1 MGWPKIFRGRRL
13 RQSMRSCM
21 KRRELLVDCPPWRK
35 VREKPLRA
43 RGRRCAGLGKARR
56 LRSKRL
62 KALSKQHE
70 TKSPLEHLIK
80 SIEERMLMAC
90 RLRQAI
96 KDKEYG

>member
-1 MGWPKIFRGRRL
+1 
-13 RQSMRSCM
+13 M
-21 KRRELLVDCPPWRK
+21 KRRELLVDCPQSRRIRK
-35 VREKPLRA
+35 RILRP
-43 RGRRCAGLGKARR
+43 RYGQCVGLGKARR

>member
-1 MGWPKIFRGRRL
+1 MGWYRIFHGRRL

-35 VREKPLRA
+35 AQGRTLRA
-43 RGRRCAGLGKARR
+43 RCRRCAGLGRARR
-56 LRSKRL
+56 LRGKGL
-62 KALSKQHE
+62 KVLSRQHE

-80 SIEERMLMAC
+80 SVEERMLMAC

>member
-1 MGWPKIFRGRRL
+1 
-13 RQSMRSCM
+13 M
-21 KRRELLVDCPPWRK
+21 KRRELLVDCPPLRK

-43 RGRRCAGLGKARR
+43 RGRHWAGLGRTRR
-56 LRSKRL
+56 LQGKGL
-62 KALSKQHE
+62 KAQGKQHE
-70 TKSPLEHLIK
+70 TKSLLEHLIK